1 MAIRIG
7 NKVRFL
13 NESGEGVVTRFKDK
27 ETAFVEVDGF
37 EIPYNIKKLVLIDA
51 EIIFTEEE
59 EKPGEEIKNESV
71 FFVVEPDHELLL
83 LQNELSFYLLNS
95 SSYSL
100 LYTYCI
106 KDGNQYQTMKQGELG
121 PSQKLLLKKVQKH
134 QLKEFAYHKVEL
146 LFFKK
151 HHHTAQIPV
160 AEIIHIN
167 ETTLKK
173 GDFIPHHDFKFPIW
187 AFTLKENFIDTKKV
201 EQKLTDYDIERL
213 RKIKEIIPTEKK
225 SIPHKNPAF
234 LVEKEVDL
242 HAENLMETFKHM
254 SNYEIMQVQLKHFQ
268 SELEEAIANRYYKI
282 VFIHG
287 VGNGRLK
294 TEIATILKGYN
305 REVRFQDGDYK
316 KYGYG
321 ATEVTIL

>member
-13 NESGEGVVTRFKDK
+13 NESGEGIVTRFKDK

-37 EIPYNIKKLVLIDA
+37 EIPYNIKKLVLVDT
-51 EIIFTEEE
+51 EIVFTSEPE
-59 EKPGEEIKNESV
+59 EKTDEEIKNEAV
-71 FFVVEPDHELLL
+71 FFVIEPDHELLL

-95 SSYSL
+95 SSYNL

-106 KDGNQYQTMKQGELG
+106 KDKNQYQTIKQGELD
-121 PSQKLLLKKVQKH
+121 PSQKFLLKKVQKH
-134 QLKEFAYHKVEL
+134 QLKEFAYHKIEL

-151 HHHTAQIPV
+151 YHHTAQLPT
-160 AEIIHIN
+160 AEIIHVSDTI
-167 ETTLKK
+167 LKHN
-173 GDFIPHHDFKFPIW
+173 DFIPHHDFKFPIW
-187 AFTLKENFIDTKKV
+187 TFTLKDNFIEGKKI
-201 EQKLTDYDIERL
+201 EQKLTDYDIDRL
-213 RKIKEIIPTEKK
+213 RKIKEIKHEEKK

-234 LVEKEVDL
+234 LVEKEIDL

-268 SELEEAIANRYYKI
+268 SNLEEAIANRYYKI

-294 TEIATILKGYN
+294 QEITTILKKY
-305 REVRFQDGDYK
+305 REVRFQDGEHK

>member
-13 NESGEGVVTRFKDK
+13 NESGEGIVTRFVDK
-27 ETAFVEVDGF
+27 EVAFVEVDGF
-37 EIPYNIKKLVLIDA
+37 EIPYAIKSLVLIDA
-51 EIIFTEEE
+51 EIVFTEEE
-59 EKPGEEIKNESV
+59 EKTSEEIKNESV
-71 FFVVEPDHELLL
+71 FFIVEPDHELLL

-106 KDGNQYQTMKQGELG
+106 KDGNLYQTIKQGELG
-121 PSQKLLLKKVQKH
+121 PFQKLLLKKVQKH
-134 QLKEFAYHKVEL
+134 QLKEFAYHKIEL

-151 HHHTAQIPV
+151 HHYTAQIPS
-160 AEIIHIN
+160 AEIIHVSDTI
-167 ETTLKK
+167 LKHN
-173 GDFIPHHDFKFPIW
+173 DIIPHNDFKFPIW
-187 AFTLKENFIDTKKV
+187 AFTLKENFLEGKKI

-213 RKIKEIIPTEKK
+213 RKIKEVVPVEKK

-234 LVEKEVDL
+234 LIEKEVDL

-254 SNYEIMQVQLKHFQ
+254 SNYEIMQVQLKQFQ
-268 SELEEAIANRYYKI
+268 SDLEEAIANRYYKI

-294 TEIATILKGYN
+294 QEIVNILKSYN